1 MKNLSGVALLMAGVI
16 ASPVGAA
23 LAFDA
28 STVSEV
34 PVLISRGGGGGARM
48 GGGGGA
54 RMGGGGGGARLG
66 GGGGGG
72 LGRAG
77 GGGSLGRTGFQGS
90 GGAGGLNRGV
100 TRPAGGWSS
109 GVAGG
114 LGGPSINRPAARPGG
129 LVGTPGLNRP
139 AGTGSLNRNVNANL
153 NRNVNVNRTINR
165 NVNVNRNW
173 NRAVNVNAIGVRP
186 GWARPGWGVAR
197 PWNHGW
203 YGGWA
208 TPSWGWWGA
217 SAAAWGVGA
226 LATAAIINSAV
237 DAAVASSQT
246 VIVVPNTEYQLLFGT
261 VQPTGTA
268 TVAFDVSANGSVYQ
282 LSADCQSG
290 LLNGQVPGNA
300 QEAELLNAAC
310 QVAFGTAS

>member
-1 MKNLSGVALLMAGVI
+1 MGRPSLAGPVARP
-16 ASPVGAA
+16 ASRP
-23 LAFDA
+23 
-28 STVSEV
+28 
-34 PVLISRGGGGGARM
+34 
-48 GGGGGA
+48 
-54 RMGGGGGGARLG
+54 
-66 GGGGGG
+66 
-72 LGRAG
+72 
-77 GGGSLGRTGFQGS
+77 
-90 GGAGGLNRGV
+90 GGAG
-100 TRPAGGWSS
+100 
-109 GVAGG
+109 
-114 LGGPSINRPAARPGG
+114 SIGANRPGG
-129 LVGTPGLNRP
+129 VGTPGFNRP
-139 AGTGSLNRNVNANL
+139 GGVGGAGTLNRNVNANL
-153 NRNVNVNRTINR
+153 NRNVNR

-173 NRAVNVNAIGVRP
+173 ARTANVNAFGVRP

-226 LATAAIINSAV
+226 LATAAIINNAV

-246 VIVVPNTEYQLLFGT
+246 VIVVPNTQYQLLFGT

-268 TVAFDVSANGSVYQ
+268 TVAFDVSADGSVYQ
-282 LSADCQSG
+282 LTADCQSG
-290 LLNGQVPGNA
+290 LLNGQVPGSA